1 MDSIYLVGTV
11 KASGGE
17 CRDRL
22 KARDCLLTNLL
33 VLPGMGS
40 VMAGRRVGYAQGF
53 LAIAGM
59 ILSLIFAVDVIRDW
73 WTMGE
78 LVLPTGRSL
87 LMGGLG
93 VLLFVLGWAW
103 GLSTGLAL
111 LKDVKRI

>member
-1 MDSIYLVGTV
+1 M

-17 CRDRL
+17 GWDRV
-22 KARDCLLTNLL
+22 KAREFLLTNLL

-40 VMAGRRVGYAQGF
+40 VMAGRRVGYAQGS

-59 ILSLIFAVDVIRDW
+59 ILSLMFAVDLVRDW

-87 LMGGLG
+87 LIGGGG
-93 VLLFVLGWAW
+93 VLLFVFGWFW

-111 LKDVKRI
+111 LRNSRGD